1 MTKKMTFKQIKALC
15 FIFMILLMGISK
27 SNAQTITTTF
37 LNNNGS
43 SVVVFSITN
52 SSPTA
57 SYIITGIGSQA
68 GFTGTGTARL
78 YAKTATY
85 NVAPGAV
92 GAVTAANGWTDIGS
106 NTALTTTSNTTGT
119 GSTAPTWI
127 SGMTYQIPPLTQVRF
142 CLQHVTAAGAASFST
157 AAGSIRYSTVG
168 TQTCSFA
175 NGDLTLNGCTS
186 YAYGGTMASP
196 TNAPRGLVG
205 FINYSSAAPCTG
217 TPAPGNTLTSAA
229 SLCAGGSASLS
240 LQNNT
245 SGTGVTYQWYSSP
258 DDITYTAITGATSST
273 YTASVINYY
282 KCDVTCSGSTTTSNS
297 VQLVANSFFNCYC
310 ASAATSTADEDIS
323 NVTFGTLNN
332 SSGCATLAPGPG
344 SVVSMYSNYK
354 SGAGAPTPPSVSQLQ
369 SVPFSLTQTSCGGAY
384 GNSFDIYID
393 YNQNG
398 LFTDAGELVYDG
410 ASVNGNHTDVGNIL
424 IPLTATVGTTAMRII
439 NVEGGASSPCQ
450 SYTWGETE
458 DYLINIVATTACAGT
473 PDPANTMAPTSVC
486 SGANVALSLSTTY
499 TAAGLSFQWQ
509 SSPDNITYTNIAG
522 ATNVSYTTTQ
532 STATYYQCEIIC
544 ANGGFPT
551 ISTPALVSMN
561 APLSC
566 YCTPPQSTNY
576 LCCSM
581 YVNNVTTTGGIA
593 NFSQA
598 STEGTASYQNYSATQ
613 IASQVQGGSLTIA
626 TTTNTYGM
634 YMKVWIDYNDDGLFT
649 GTGEQVLGDASPAGL
664 YGGTAPATFTQSFT
678 VPAAAPP
685 GTHRMRLRAEYY
697 GMGTTTPAN
706 PCSILAYGETEDYG
720 FTVLAPPATPGAI
733 TEQASP
739 NCATGGFLDVT
750 GSAPS
755 GETWYWQSTAT
766 GTSTASPVSGSYT
779 ILANGTYYVRGQ
791 NDTYLNWG
799 ASSSITVTDF
809 PSGPA
814 DPIISAPTGNPA
826 CGAVT
831 LVSSTAAAFSS
842 NYWQGTNATGT
853 STATLADDGSTN
865 NPFAAPADG
874 TYYLRAQ
881 DGSTFCWSNPVP
893 VVVTI
898 YPLPTA
904 PILAATPSVVCPGTP
919 SALSAIAPSAPA
931 TGYTASSIAFAPTAP
946 AGPTNPGPVGDDV
959 VSASIP
965 LGFGFSY
972 YGTTYTNLVISTNG
986 FVSFDAA
993 PGAGCCSGQSIPST
1007 IAPNNL
1013 IAACW
1018 TDLNTGSGGN
1028 IDYYN
1033 LTSPNRFV
1041 IRYNG
1046 VAHFS
1051 TATIQVTSQI
1061 VIYESG
1067 IIEIHNTNILPDGI
1081 MTQGIEGPGGVAATP
1096 VSGRNAGTWSASN
1109 DAYRFSPTQ
1118 AMGFLWT
1125 PNGPANGLAAGQE
1138 ILANATATP
1147 PATTTYTMTLT
1158 DPAHGCQS
1166 SGTVTLTT
1174 LTTPPAPTTT
1184 GGSTPCGSGT
1194 VTLSATTS
1202 GGTLNWYDVPTGGTS
1217 IATGTSFTTPIL
1229 NANTTYY
1236 VEETNGTCS
1245 GPRSPAL
1252 ATYTVADAVTIT
1264 AVNGAVC
1271 NPGGL
1276 DATLT
1281 ASSANTFYNYTW
1293 SPAPLSTSGSNGEVA
1308 IVHPSVTTTYT
1319 VTGFDGSCTAQATV
1333 TVTVTNTPVIGSVTA
1348 TPATICQG
1356 GISQLVALV
1365 GGSGSGAAPT
1375 NYCTPTVS
1383 VAGAT
1388 GDFVNNFSFN
1398 TLANNGSG
1406 DNPADYAL
1414 YAQTTTVSAGSTY
1427 ALSAQ
1432 SGPTFGQGIGVWID
1446 YNRNGSFTD
1455 AGEFVFGSTS
1465 STATVTSNI
1474 TIPAGASAGQ
1484 TRIRVYAHYATTAVS
1499 TESCG
1504 HSSFGE
1510 YEDYIITVNAASLS
1524 TVYAWTGGTFSNPAI
1539 YNPTV
1544 TLGAASETYTV
1555 SATDGGCTATATVTL
1570 AEPVSAP
1577 GNTLSTA
1584 NPVCGGASF
1593 TLSVQTPG
1601 VGAAFQW
1608 QSSPDGF
1615 TWTDI
1620 VGATNATYAA
1630 SQNADTYYRSGVG
1643 CALNLVYSN
1652 AIFVTMACNAISGGT
1667 TVSSNA
1673 NPCAGASFTLSLSGN
1688 TSVCVSYQWQ
1698 WSVDGITYSDILGAT
1713 ASTLTTSQ
1721 GIPYYYQCVISCT
1734 GGASTGTSSPL
1745 YVGINTN
1752 FFACYCA
1759 AGASVIGCTSGDEYV
1774 GNFTFNTINNT
1785 SACPA
1790 TGQYS
1795 DFTGIST
1802 TVNLG
1807 SSYTASVLI
1816 PNWFSGDQATVWI
1829 DFNHNGSYYDAG
1841 ESFPLTTGGGT
1852 GTSPLTGSITIPA
1865 TALTGTTG
1873 LRVRGNYSGAM
1884 DPCGITTFGE
1894 VEDYLVNI
1902 VNPTASLSLVCYI
1915 QGYYLGSGLMTPT
1928 IQNEDSDPI
1937 TPPNYLATD
1946 CDNITVELHQDD
1958 AVNGYP
1964 LVGTYTGMLHT
1975 DGTISCSFPGTTVG
1989 LSCYIVIL
1997 HRNSLQTWSKLPMTI
2012 AATNT
2017 YNFSTAATQAL
2028 GDNEIDVASDG
2039 VYSIYNGD
2047 INQDFAT
2054 DATDF
2059 LIMDMDIQSFNGG
2072 YITTDLNGDGAT
2084 DATDF
2089 LILDGNIQ
2097 GFIGAV
2103 ILP

>member
-27 SNAQTITTTF
+27 SNAQTITTTL

-43 SVVVFSITN
+43 SVAVFSITN

-57 SYIITGIGSQA
+57 SYIITGIGSLA

-78 YAKTATY
+78 YAKAATY
-85 NVAPGAV
+85 NVAPGAA
-92 GAVTAANGWTDIGS
+92 GAITAAAGWTNIGS
-106 NTALTTTSNTTGT
+106 NTALSTTSNTTATAT
-119 GSTAPTWI
+119 GANATTWI
-127 SGMTYQIPPLTQVRF
+127 TGMSYQIPPLTQVRF
-142 CLQHVTAAGAASFST
+142 CLQHVSAAGAASFST
-157 AAGSIRYSTVG
+157 TAGSLRYSTVG
-168 TQTCSFA
+168 TQTCTFA
-175 NGDLTLNGCTS
+175 NGDLTLNTCTN
-186 YAYGGTMASP
+186 YGYGGTMASP
-196 TNAPRGLVG
+196 INSPRGFIG
-205 FINYSSAAPCTG
+205 FINYSSAAPCSG
-217 TPAPGNTLTSAA
+217 TPNPGNTLTSATA
-229 SLCAGGSASLS
+229 LCTGGSATLS

-245 SGTGVTYQWYSSP
+245 SGTGVTYQWSSSP
-258 DDITYTAITGATSST
+258 NNTTYTAITGATSST
-273 YTASVINYY
+273 YTATAINYY
-282 KCDVTCSGSTTTSNS
+282 QCAVTCSGSTTSSNP

-332 SSGCATLAPGPG
+332 TSACATLAPGPG

-354 SGAGAPTPPSVSQLQ
+354 SGVGAPTPPTVSQLQ
-369 SVPFSLTQTSCGGAY
+369 SVPFSVTQTSCGGAY

-410 ASVNGNHTDVGNIL
+410 ASFTGNHTDVGNIL
-424 IPLTATVGTTAMRII
+424 IPLTATVGLTAMRIV
-439 NVEGGASSPCQ
+439 NVEGGATSPCQ

-458 DYLINIVATTACAGT
+458 DYLINIIATTACTGT
-473 PDPANTMAPTSVC
+473 PDPCSSVAPLTACAGQSFGVSVTP
-486 SGANVALSLSTTY
+486 AY
-499 TAAGLSFQWQ
+499 TAAGLTFQWQ
-509 SSPDNITYTNIAG
+509 SSPDGLTWTNIAG
-522 ATNVSYTTTQ
+522 ATTQAATVTQ
-532 STATYYQCEIIC
+532 SATTYYQCLVNC
-544 ANGGFPT
+544 TNGGFT
-551 ISTPALVSMN
+551 TTSTSSMVGMN
-561 APLSC
+561 AFINC
-566 YCTPPQSTNY
+566 YCSPTYVYGTSGLFYGVISNVTLNTMNHAPAGLNAQPY
-576 LCCSM
+576 V
-581 YVNNVTTTGGIA
+581 YVNPPVG
-593 NFSQA
+593 
-598 STEGTASYQNYSATQ
+598 SATTQ
-613 IASQVQGGSLTIA
+613 LVPGQTYTLSITSGSYNGI
-626 TTTNTYGM
+626 G
-634 YMKVWIDYNDDGLFT
+634 VWIDFNQSGTYDASEYFNISGNNNSSGTAWT
-649 GTGEQVLGDASPAGL
+649 GT
-664 YGGTAPATFTQSFT
+664 ATVT
-678 VPAAAPP
+678 VPANAVSGLTGMRVSSAYYCCYPVPISATAPCQ
-685 GTHRMRLRAEYY
+685 AW
-697 GMGTTTPAN
+697 
-706 PCSILAYGETEDYG
+706 SYGETEDYKV
-720 FTVLAPPATPGAI
+720 TVVTVPATPGAI

-766 GTSTASPVSGSYT
+766 GTSTATPVSGSYN
-779 ILANGTYYVRGQ
+779 ILANGTYYVRSQ
-791 NDTYLNWG
+791 SNAYLNWG
-799 ASSSITVTDF
+799 AASSITVTDF
-809 PSGPA
+809 PVGPA
-814 DPIISAPTGNPA
+814 DPIISAPNGNPA

-865 NPFAAPADG
+865 NPFAAPANG

-931 TGYTASSIAFAPTAP
+931 SGYTVASIPFAPSTP
-946 AGPTNPGPVGDDV
+946 SGTTNPGPAGDDV

-965 LGFGFSY
+965 IGFNFGY
-972 YGTTYTNLVISTNG
+972 YGTTYSNIVISTNG
-986 FVSFDAA
+986 FISFDAA
-993 PGAGCCSGQSIPST
+993 PGAGCCAGQAIPNAAT
-1007 IAPNNL
+1007 PNNL
-1013 IAACW
+1013 IAVCW

-1041 IRYNG
+1041 VRFNG
-1046 VAHFS
+1046 VAHYS
-1051 TATIQVTSQI
+1051 TATIQVNSQI
-1061 VIYESG
+1061 VIYQSG
-1067 IIEIHNTNILPDGI
+1067 LIEIHNTSVLPDGT

-1096 VSGRNAGTWSASN
+1096 VPGRNAGTWTATS
-1109 DAYRFSPTQ
+1109 DAYRFSPIQ
-1118 AMGFLWT
+1118 PIGFMWT

-1138 ILANATATP
+1138 TLANATATP

-1158 DPAHGCQS
+1158 DPTNGCQS
-1166 SGTVTLTT
+1166 SNTVTVTT

-1184 GGSTPCGSGT
+1184 GGATPCGSGT

-1202 GGTLNWYDVPTGGTS
+1202 GGTLNWYTVPTGGTS
-1217 IATGTSFTTPIL
+1217 IATGTSFTTPII

-1245 GPRSPAL
+1245 GPRSA
-1252 ATYTVADAVTIT
+1252 AVAVFTVADPVTVS

-1281 ASSANTFYNYTW
+1281 ASSANGFYNYTW

-1308 IVHPSVTTTYT
+1308 TVHPSVTTTYT

-1356 GISQLVALV
+1356 GTSQVIVLV
-1365 GGSGSGAAPT
+1365 GGTGSGAAPT
-1375 NYCTPTVS
+1375 NYCTPTLGFT
-1383 VAGAT
+1383 GAT
-1388 GDFVNNFSFN
+1388 GDYINNFSFN
-1398 TLANNGSG
+1398 TLVNNASG
-1406 DNPADYAL
+1406 DNVSDYAM
-1414 YAQTTTVSAGSTY
+1414 YPQTTTVSAGSTY
-1427 ALSAQ
+1427 ALSVQPGTA
-1432 SGPTFGQGIGVWID
+1432 FGQGVGVWID
-1446 YNRNGSFTD
+1446 YNRNGSFAD
-1455 AGEFVFGSTS
+1455 AGEFVLQAAST
-1465 STATVTSNI
+1465 TAVTNANI
-1474 TIPAGASAGQ
+1474 TVPASASAGQ
-1484 TRIRVYAHYATTAVS
+1484 TRIRVCAHYAATPAS

-1504 HSSFGE
+1504 HTSFGE
-1510 YEDYIITVNAASLS
+1510 YEDYIITVNAASPT
-1524 TVYAWTGGTFSNPAI
+1524 TVYNWTGGTFSNPAI

-1544 TLGAASETYTV
+1544 TLGSTSETYTV

-1570 AEPVSAP
+1570 AQPVSAP

-1584 NPVCGGASF
+1584 NPVCGGSSF

-1608 QSSPDGF
+1608 QSSPDGT
-1615 TWTDI
+1615 TWTNI
-1620 VGATNATYAA
+1620 AGATNATYAA
-1630 SQNADTYYRSGVG
+1630 SQTSDTYYRSGVG

-1667 TVSSNA
+1667 TVASNT
-1673 NPCAGASFTLSLSGN
+1673 NPCSGTSFNLSLTGN
-1688 TSVCVSYQWQ
+1688 SSVCVTYQWQ
-1698 WSVDGITYSDILGAT
+1698 WSLDGITYSNISGAT
-1713 ASTLTTSQ
+1713 ASTLSTSQ
-1721 GIPYYYQCVISCT
+1721 GVPYYYQCVISCT
-1734 GGASTGTSSPL
+1734 GGSTTGTSTPV
-1745 YVGINTN
+1745 YVGVNTVLTQ
-1752 FFACYCA
+1752 CYCIPVT
-1759 AGASVIGCTSGDEYV
+1759 SCTFPDIITNV
-1774 GNFTFNTINNT
+1774 TFGTINRT
-1785 SACPA
+1785 STCDQPA
-1790 TGQYS
+1790 GGWSMYS
-1795 DFTGIST
+1795 APNPTF
-1802 TVNLG
+1802 NLG
-1807 SSYTASVLI
+1807 STNAISVTTG
-1816 PNWFSGDQATVWI
+1816 GDVEGVAVWI
-1829 DFNHNGSYYDAG
+1829 DFNQNGVFDASELLING
-1841 ESFPLTTGGGT
+1841 YAGT
-1852 GTSPLTGSITIPA
+1852 NPA
-1865 TALTGTTG
+1865 TYTGNIVVPAGAATGTTVM
-1873 LRVRGNYSGAM
+1873 RVRCVYAQ
-1884 DPCGITTFGE
+1884 DPSVSVGPCASTTYGE
-1894 VEDYLVNI
+1894 TEDYNITI

-1915 QGYYLGSGLMTPT
+1915 QGYYLGAGMMTPT

-1937 TPPNYLATD
+1937 TPPNYLSTD
-1946 CDNITVELHQDD
+1946 CDNITVELHAND

-1964 LVGTYTGMLHT
+1964 TVGTYTGMLHT
-1975 DGTISCSFPGTTVG
+1975 DGTISCTFPGTVVG
-1989 LSCYIVIL
+1989 QSCYIVII
-1997 HRNSLQTWSKLPMTI
+1997 HRNSLQTWSKLPITI

-2028 GDNEIDVASDG
+2028 GDNEIDVASEG
-2039 VYSIYNGD
+2039 IYSIYNGD

-2072 YITTDLNGDGAT
+2072 YINTDLNGDGAT